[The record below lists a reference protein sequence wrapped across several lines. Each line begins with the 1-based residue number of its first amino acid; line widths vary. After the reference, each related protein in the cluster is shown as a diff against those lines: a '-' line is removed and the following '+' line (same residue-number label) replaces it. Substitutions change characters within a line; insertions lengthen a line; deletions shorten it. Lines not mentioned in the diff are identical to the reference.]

1 VTRKRHSLRSINE
14 ISVYYSVEKQMILHR
29 AVKFVKLLTSREQ
42 TSTHTISPRVCVDS
56 IQSQCEIPTF
66 ALSLRSASVYF
77 GEERLNTYTRFP
89 IKVRGLEARELGE
102 CASRSLLP
110 PTLHSPLL
118 STATRSP
125 PRSLLAHKE
134 D

>member
-89 IKVRGLEARELGE
+89 IKVPKNVL
-102 CASRSLLP
+102 
-110 PTLHSPLL
+110 
-118 STATRSP
+118 
-125 PRSLLAHKE
+125 KK
-134 D
+134 